1 MDQTGPFGI
10 LSRSLRQPSSLHSI
24 PNDGEN
30 PSLPTRGLI
39 SLQEGQKVAGSLSTS
54 IGRVATLV
62 KSEKIKCSCNT
73 SELHQSALRA
83 ASKRREAALVL
94 DPSSR
99 ESFCQAGF
107 WQWRSLPLQILAT
120 VSHPSPYLETTAP
133 PASQINTLHCTRGVF
148 CLPASTEA
156 HTAHT
161 CVGRSDD
168 AVKLCSRKQGRSAT
182 APGLRDR
189 PTSSGAAGGSPSPD
203 PQLQCTIGL
212 LSARVLSEACTALR
226 LTDNGAAPVSSI
238 FSSKC
243 TQDVRPAHLFDATC
257 KSLLSF
263 LVGEIVQKIRIS
275 QVTIMSSCCRTS
287 RAT

>member
-73 SELHQSALRA
+73 SELHQSAMRA
-83 ASKRREAALVL
+83 ARSKWREAALVL

-120 VSHPSPYLETTAP
+120 VSHPSPYLGTTAP
-133 PASQINTLHCTRGVF
+133 PASQLNTLHCTIN
-148 CLPASTEA
+148 
-156 HTAHT
+156 
-161 CVGRSDD
+161 
-168 AVKLCSRKQGRSAT
+168 QGR
-182 APGLRDR
+182 
-189 PTSSGAAGGSPSPD
+189 
-203 PQLQCTIGL
+203 
-212 LSARVLSEACTALR
+212 VLFA
-226 LTDNGAAPVSSI
+226 
-238 FSSKC
+238 SKHRGTHC
-243 TQDVRPAHLFDATC
+243 AHMCGTWVDLMM
-257 KSLLSF
+257 
-263 LVGEIVQKIRIS
+263 Q
-275 QVTIMSSCCRTS
+275 
-287 RAT
+287 

>member
-1 MDQTGPFGI
+1 MYSERIECIPSGCSVCIHSGKQAGWLDQTGPFGI

-99 ESFCQAGF
+99 ESFCQAG
-107 WQWRSLPLQILAT
+107 SLPLQILAT
-120 VSHPSPYLETTAP
+120 VSHPSP
-133 PASQINTLHCTRGVF
+133 
-148 CLPASTEA
+148 
-156 HTAHT
+156 
-161 CVGRSDD
+161 
-168 AVKLCSRKQGRSAT
+168 
-182 APGLRDR
+182 
-189 PTSSGAAGGSPSPD
+189 
-203 PQLQCTIGL
+203 
-212 LSARVLSEACTALR
+212 
-226 LTDNGAAPVSSI
+226 
-238 FSSKC
+238 
-243 TQDVRPAHLFDATC
+243 
-257 KSLLSF
+257 
-263 LVGEIVQKIRIS
+263 
-275 QVTIMSSCCRTS
+275 
-287 RAT
+287 